1 MIIIILKGC
10 VLMIKDDNAPIVLD
24 NGSGNSK
31 VGFSGDDDPKYSI
44 KTVVG
49 TPLYNIGMV
58 EK

>member
-1 MIIIILKGC
+1 
-10 VLMIKDDNAPIVLD
+10 MIKDDNAPIVLD
-24 NGSGNSK
+24 NGSGSCK